1 MAGLTFYEEFGELVE
16 GKCVWGREGELWLV
30 CKIKK
35 KNFKIK
41 NFILMKVSG
50 ESNNY
55 SRILRFLFSR
65 DWPSAS
71 DITGSHCDIS

>member
-35 KNFKIK
+35 KNFLNKKGKI
-41 NFILMKVSG
+41 
-50 ESNNY
+50 
-55 SRILRFLFSR
+55 FLF
-65 DWPSAS
+65 
-71 DITGSHCDIS
+71 IMEQ